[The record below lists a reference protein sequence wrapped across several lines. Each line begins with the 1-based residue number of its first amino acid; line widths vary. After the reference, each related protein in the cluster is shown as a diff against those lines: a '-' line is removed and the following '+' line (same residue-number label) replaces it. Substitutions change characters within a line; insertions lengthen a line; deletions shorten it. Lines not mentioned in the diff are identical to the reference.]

1 MICSGVPRNAPIAA
15 RCVDW
20 LRTPR
25 ASQMQERH
33 LEAARGASI
42 TASLSSSEGQ
52 SEDRAA
58 DGPATGAADAAT
70 AAVHVQLHE
79 LHLEEEDSD
88 QLRSSELRCRALEQQ
103 VEARDSPRSVAA
115 GPDSDA
121 AVRLAALCPAR
132 LEASSRAVPERVHL
146 RGMLCLSAT
155 TCAAPGALWR
165 GKDAPGLDARGGADP
180 GF

>member
-1 MICSGVPRNAPIAA
+1 
-15 RCVDW
+15 
-20 LRTPR
+20 
-25 ASQMQERH
+25 MQERH

-52 SEDRAA
+52 SED
-58 DGPATGAADAAT
+58 
-70 AAVHVQLHE
+70 HVQLHE